1 MCGLAKLNSLIRV
14 ALPWIWLVFIRASD
28 TLARPPSTAG
38 VNV

>member
-14 ALPWIWLVFIRASD
+14 ALPWIWFVFMPASD
-28 TLARPPSTAG
+28 ALARPPLTAG